1 MITDALLQVASSQAV
16 TTSAVSEDSVDLGVA
31 RDIGA
36 GKQLYAVFTC
46 EVAATSGGAPNIEFE
61 MIVASD
67 AALTTA
73 IQSVG
78 TSGVY
83 LKAAIVIGKQ
93 VVVAIN
99 PILQS
104 LGARYLGARF
114 NASVALT
121 AGTFTVDIVES
132 ISDIKSYTSGFTVTE

>member
-16 TTSAVSEDSVDLGVA
+16 TASAVSEDSVDLGVA

-36 GKQLYAVFTC
+36 GKTLYMVFTC
-46 EVAATSGGAPNIEFE
+46 EVAATSAGAPNIEFE
-61 MIVASD
+61 AIVASD
-67 AALTTA
+67 AALTTG
-73 IQSVG
+73 IKSVG
-78 TSGVY
+78 TSGIF

-99 PILQS
+99 PEL
-104 LGARYLGARF
+104 LGVGARYLGARF
-114 NASVALT
+114 NASVDLT

-132 ISDIKSYTSGFTVTE
+132 ISDIKSYASGFTVTG